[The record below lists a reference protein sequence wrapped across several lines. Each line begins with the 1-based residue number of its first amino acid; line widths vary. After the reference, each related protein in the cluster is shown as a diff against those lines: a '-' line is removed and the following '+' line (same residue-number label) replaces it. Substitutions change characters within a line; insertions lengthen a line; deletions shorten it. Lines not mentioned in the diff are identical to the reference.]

1 MFISLIH
8 NQAIHNRSQI
18 RFHIAFNV
26 ITIYGSDTD
35 THHTD
40 YQYYVISS
48 GSEYK
53 SFRLIIQKAPLIFYS
68 TMLRSIT
75 FLSAMIAMVA
85 ALSVEVNI
93 KGPERGACKG
103 VITFVALDSDCGDCL
118 YGVKDFRYATVK
130 CRSQAAAEQCCKT
143 VTKSW

>member
-1 MFISLIH
+1 M
-8 NQAIHNRSQI
+8 QQD
-18 RFHIAFNV
+18 FNL
-26 ITIYGSDTD
+26 YP
-35 THHTD
+35 
-40 YQYYVISS
+40 
-48 GSEYK
+48 K
-53 SFRLIIQKAPLIFYS
+53 
-68 TMLRSIT
+68 MLRSIT

-103 VITFVALDSDCGDCL
+103 VITFIALDSDCGDCL

-130 CRSQAAAEQCCKT
+130 CKTQAAAEQCCKT

>member
-1 MFISLIH
+1 M
-8 NQAIHNRSQI
+8 
-18 RFHIAFNV
+18 
-26 ITIYGSDTD
+26 
-35 THHTD
+35 
-40 YQYYVISS
+40 YYIISS
-48 GSEYK
+48 RLNYK
-53 SFRLIIQKAPLIFYS
+53 KLQIHHAVSLFFFNLYPK
-68 TMLRSIT
+68 MLRSIT

-103 VITFVALDSDCGDCL
+103 VITFIALDSDCGDCL

-130 CRSQAAAEQCCKT
+130 CKTQAAAEQCCKT